1 MPTILGGTNGSM
13 RVVQEEVSHV
23 HTSTTNVQ
31 IFGPVIAA
39 STFRSEKEA
48 IELANST
55 AYGLGAGVFTSDHA
69 QALRV
74 TTAVDS
80 GTVWCNHYMM
90 THNGVP
96 FGGFKQSGVG
106 RELGTYGMEEYQQIK
121 AVHHN
126 INLKA

>member
-1 MPTILGGTNGSM
+1 VEATVPCESSKKRSIS
-13 RVVQEEVSHV
+13 VSWQ
-23 HTSTTNVQ
+23 SPAPSADDQ

-39 STFRSEKEA
+39 SKFATEEEA
-48 IELANST
+48 IRLANST
-55 AYGLGAGVFTSDHA
+55 VYGLGAGVFTPDHA

-74 TTAVDS
+74 TVAVDS
-80 GTVWCNHYMM
+80 GTVWCNHYIM

-106 RELGTYGMEEYQQIK
+106 RELGTYGLEEYQQIK

-126 INLKA
+126 NDLKA